1 MKKIFKNIII
11 LSIIFSL
18 LPASSIVKSI
28 IMPGWGEMSEYKIHN
43 KEYIR
48 KRANLMFLIE
58 TGIIMSYFST
68 KSLSNA
74 HEDDYENY
82 GSAYAGVD
90 WDGKDDIYAINV
102 GKFNSLEIYNEYKI
116 SRYKIDEVYPINEGY
131 EWNWNSNSKRVE
143 FSQMRKKS
151 ERLDDLA
158 TLMIAGILINRI
170 ASFFD
175 VINIKKKEGSMYSFN
190 IDNDSKNTDLV
201 FNLHF

>member
-1 MKKIFKNIII
+1 
-11 LSIIFSL
+11 
-18 LPASSIVKSI
+18 
-28 IMPGWGEMSEYKIHN
+28 
-43 KEYIR
+43 
-48 KRANLMFLIE
+48 MFLIE

-175 VINIKKKEGSMYSFN
+175 VINIKKKEGS
-190 IDNDSKNTDLV
+190 L
-201 FNLHF
+201 FNLSVEQDKKNMNLNLNFKF